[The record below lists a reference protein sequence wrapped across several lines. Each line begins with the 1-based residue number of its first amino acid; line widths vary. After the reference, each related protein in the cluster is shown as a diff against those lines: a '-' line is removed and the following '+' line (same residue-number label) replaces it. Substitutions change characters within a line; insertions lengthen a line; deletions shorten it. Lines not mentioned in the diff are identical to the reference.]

1 MLISV
6 SSAMFGPSSA
16 FPPSHSVFRATGG
29 GPEPAH
35 HRDPAK
41 VEGQERGPAHRRVLV
56 QPLRPH
62 RLRGPAAVHVRAAG
76 WPRSSR
82 GISSLLPLSLSLSL
96 YSIIFSLSDFEV
108 CILLRSLL
116 FLSLQVLSAQSLL
129 AAPTQTKM
137 AAFLAATWGEGSATA
152 TGNALDTL
160 ITAAVRVVVATTTE
174 PLSTGD
180 IDAMLWVFHV
190 APPSCRS
197 VTAGLVGIGG

>member
-1 MLISV
+1 M
-6 SSAMFGPSSA
+6 
-16 FPPSHSVFRATGG
+16 
-29 GPEPAH
+29 
-35 HRDPAK
+35 
-41 VEGQERGPAHRRVLV
+41 
-56 QPLRPH
+56 
-62 RLRGPAAVHVRAAG
+62 
-76 WPRSSR
+76 
-82 GISSLLPLSLSLSL
+82 
-96 YSIIFSLSDFEV
+96 

-190 APPSCRS
+190 ALPSCRS